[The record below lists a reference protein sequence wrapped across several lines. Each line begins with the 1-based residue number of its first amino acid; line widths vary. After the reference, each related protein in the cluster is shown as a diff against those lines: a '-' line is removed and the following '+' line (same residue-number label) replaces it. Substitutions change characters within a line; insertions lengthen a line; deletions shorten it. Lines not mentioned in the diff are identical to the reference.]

1 MPEEELS
8 KMLRPHRHG
17 KSSAA
22 GVVRFFISVEVALE
36 ARPTAVMNAGMPANE
51 KPIEKLKNSTA
62 QQKKV
67 KKHIVRQRIAAGWDW
82 VKKINKPWMIG
93 LLNLTTTSVKR
104 K

>member
-36 ARPTAVMNAGMPANE
+36 ARPTAVMIAGMPAN
-51 KPIEKLKNSTA
+51 EKLKNSTA

-82 VKKINKPWMIG
+82 VKKTNKPWMIR